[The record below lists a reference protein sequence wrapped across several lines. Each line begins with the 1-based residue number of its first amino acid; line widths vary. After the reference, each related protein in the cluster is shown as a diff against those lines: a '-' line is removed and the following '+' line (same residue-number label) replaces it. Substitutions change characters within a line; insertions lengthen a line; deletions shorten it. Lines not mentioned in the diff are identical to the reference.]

1 MAANLDVIAGDECV
15 CACHRDPSI
24 HHVVACCADCDD
36 CATRVTTIALPTHK
50 PGRCSG
56 FRTGRLALQVDAVV
70 CVLAGI
76 ALVVT
81 GFVWSFMPI
90 WLHIVLGLVAL
101 ASGINLWFT
110 ASRQP
115 LRAVLALT
123 LALDLMA
130 TVVFIVIGLLTD
142 GRPRP
147 VAFFAAAVFALFAI
161 WKWVALRK
169 TQGAPVAA
177 S

>member
-24 HHVVACCADCDD
+24 HHVVACCADCDG
-36 CATRVTTIALPTHK
+36 CATRVTTVALPTHK

-56 FRTGRLALQVDAVV
+56 FRTGRSALQADAVV
-70 CVLAGI
+70 CVIAGI

-81 GFVWSFMPI
+81 AFVWSFMPI
-90 WLHIVLGLVAL
+90 WAHIVLGLVAIV
-101 ASGINLWFT
+101 SGIGVWF
-110 ASRQP
+110 APSRQP

-123 LALDLMA
+123 TAMDLVA
-130 TVVFIVIGLLTD
+130 TVVFVVIGLLVD
-142 GRPRP
+142 GRARP
-147 VAFFAAAVFALFAI
+147 VAFIAAAVFALFAI

-177 S
+177 